1 MPFTFAHPALILP
14 INKNNNRYFDV
25 TGLGIGSMSPD
36 FEYFIRLTPVSKI
49 SHTLNGI
56 LFFDLPLSI
65 ILVLLFHSIVKK
77 QLIINLPSPLNIWY
91 EGFIFHKY
99 KLNNLKKFIVLIY
112 SILIGSFS
120 HILWDSFT
128 HTGGFFVKNFSLLR
142 YNLIINELEI
152 PVYKILQ
159 HGSTIIGFI
168 IIALYLYLYFIRSK
182 RNRYFT
188 IVKTKIK
195 ILYWVLIV
203 AFTILMASVI
213 IYYKNYSISVRY
225 VGPLIVSIITSGI
238 ISITTVS
245 FLFDKYNN

>member
-1 MPFTFAHPALILP
+1 MPFTFAHPALVLP
-14 INKNNNRYFDV
+14 INKNNTRYFDI
-25 TGLGIGSMSPD
+25 TGLVIGSMSPD

-49 SHTLNGI
+49 SHTFNGV

-65 ILVLLFHSIVKK
+65 ILVFLFHSIVKK

-99 KLNNLKKFIVLIY
+99 KLNNLKKFTVLVY
-112 SILIGSFS
+112 SILIGTFS
-120 HILWDSFT
+120 HILWDLFT
-128 HTGGFFVKNFSLLR
+128 HKGGFFVKNFSLLR
-142 YNLIINELEI
+142 HNLIINELEI
-152 PVYKILQ
+152 PIYKILQ
-159 HGSTIIGFI
+159 HGSTIIGFS
-168 IIALYLYLYFIRSK
+168 IIALYLYFIRSK
-182 RNRYFT
+182 RNRSFT
-188 IVKTKIK
+188 IVKTKLK

-203 AFTILMASVI
+203 AFTILMTSVI
-213 IYYKNYSISVRY
+213 IYYKKYSISVRY

>member
-1 MPFTFAHPALILP
+1 MPFTFAHPALVLP
-14 INKNNNRYFDV
+14 INKKINRYFDLI
-25 TGLGIGSMSPD
+25 GLVIGSMSPD

-49 SHTLNGI
+49 SHTFNGI

-65 ILVLLFHSIVKK
+65 ILVFLFHSIVKK

-91 EGFIFHKY
+91 EGYIFNEY
-99 KLNNLKKFIVLIY
+99 KLNNFRKIIMLIY
-112 SILIGSFS
+112 SILTGAFS

-128 HTGGFFVKNFSLLR
+128 HEGGFFVNNNSLLK

-159 HGSTIIGFI
+159 HGSTIFGFI
-168 IIALYLYLYFIRSK
+168 IIALYLYSIRSRK
-182 RNRYFT
+182 NKSFT
-188 IVKTKIK
+188 IVKTRTK

-203 AFTILMASVI
+203 AVTILITTVI
-213 IYYKNYSISVRY
+213 IFYKNYSVSVRY

-238 ISITTVS
+238 ISIITVS
-245 FLFDKYNN
+245 MLFNKYNE